1 MIHMHL
7 PVVAIICHGEL
18 RADEHNLAVQQKHPA
33 VETHAPAATQ
43 ARLRKQSLDVA
54 FWCIFCKCLV
64 TCLSTLLLLVLSFVV
79 TLGFLLVLSW
89 CLQTWAIV

>member
-33 VETHAPAATQ
+33 VETHAPAAT
-43 ARLRKQSLDVA
+43 
-54 FWCIFCKCLV
+54 
-64 TCLSTLLLLVLSFVV
+64 
-79 TLGFLLVLSW
+79 
-89 CLQTWAIV
+89 